1 MVLSEKLL
9 EVREYAG
16 IGYRPLVDYGVWRV
30 AALNYIEELLP
41 ENLEKMDRH
50 DETDEVFIL
59 LKGRCILFLG
69 EGQDQVTE
77 IFAQD
82 LEPLKVYNVKRSA
95 WHTHTLSQDATVL
108 IIENRDTTQQN
119 SPNCL
124 LSAAQ
129 RRQLNALT
137 RALWGG

>member
-9 EVREYAG
+9 DVREYAG

-82 LEPLKVYNVKRSA
+82 LEPLKVYNVKQCA

-108 IIENRDTTQQN
+108 IIENRDTTRLN
-119 SPNCL
+119 SPSCL

-129 RRQLNALT
+129 RRQLIAFT